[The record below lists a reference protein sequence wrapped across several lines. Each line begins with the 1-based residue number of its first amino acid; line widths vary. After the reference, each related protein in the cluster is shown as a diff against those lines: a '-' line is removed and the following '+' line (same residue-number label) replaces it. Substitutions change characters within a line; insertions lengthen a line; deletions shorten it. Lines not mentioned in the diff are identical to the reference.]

1 MLRPELPIPRTA
13 DWPTFTRKTAR
24 HPRVYIYSHPRMPP
38 FRYPRVHL
46 LRHPRVHPL
55 RHPRMLLGGD
65 LHKRLFRLSQSY
77 QEIPAQR
84 PG

>member
-1 MLRPELPIPRTA
+1 MTEYNCGAKLPYHSCIYFHRRPRTLLL
-13 DWPTFTRKTAR
+13 
-24 HPRVYIYSHPRMPP
+24 HHPRM
-38 FRYPRVHL
+38 
-46 LRHPRVHPL
+46 HPL

-84 PG
+84 PGRF